1 MNTTG
6 DLVNEQ
12 RRVRWY
18 LPLALLLITVVTVA
32 VYWPTLHND
41 FIDFDDDVYV
51 TANMMVRQGLSFKG
65 LLWSLSTFHAANWH
79 PLTWLSH
86 MLDVQLFGMNPLG
99 HHATS
104 LLIHI
109 ANALLLCALLHR
121 LTGFVGRSLV
131 VALLFAIHPLHV
143 ESVAWVAER
152 KDVLSTLFCFL
163 TLWAYC
169 GYAKKTTITRYLSVV
184 VFFALGLMSKQML
197 VTLPLLLLLMDYWPL
212 KRLVLSR
219 CEGSG
224 TSLKQLLVEKIP
236 LFVMSVGAAFLILRA
251 HASSKALFKA
261 DEESLLLHSG
271 NAFLSYVKY
280 IGNMFWPVDLALFY
294 PFEPAAVIALSVAG
308 ALVLLIGL
316 TGLSV
321 AQGKKRPYLV
331 FGWLWYLI
339 TLLPV
344 IGFVRVGGQALADRY
359 TYIPL
364 IGLFLVVVWGA
375 AEVAGRWRKGILV
388 VAGGAAIM
396 MVILSLQTVRQ
407 IGYWKNSYSL
417 YAHALAVVEGNWLAH
432 NNMGILLSQ
441 HNRNADAIVHFQ
453 ESVRLNP
460 RGIEGVRNLG
470 NSYQMAGRYT
480 EAIEAYRQALRIRPD
495 DVEAHVRLGYAYLVT
510 GNIDLAYQ
518 VQQQLKHLDE
528 QYARTLLDAIQ
539 SSRMR

>member
-18 LPLALLLITVVTVA
+18 LPLALLLITVVTAA